1 MKKKGL
7 ASNPL
12 TTVRCAWIVCLA
24 ALSTGCATLTESLES
39 PEVTLTGLRMV
50 EAGFARQR
58 YDLTLKVRNPNRIPL
73 PVRGLAYRID
83 LAGERFAAG
92 ETLRSFTIPANGET
106 DFELSVT
113 TDLLRSLSSLQKLIE
128 QREQSLQY
136 SIGGELQVDLPLVR
150 AIPFSRSGAL
160 DLGGDYR
167 Y

>member
-1 MKKKGL
+1 MKSL
-7 ASNPL
+7 AAHSIVA
-12 TTVRCAWIVCLA
+12 VRLLCVACLA
-24 ALSTGCATLTESLES
+24 VLATGCATLTDSLES
-39 PEVTLTGLRMV
+39 PEVTLAGLRMV
-50 EAGFARQR
+50 EAGFAKQR
-58 YDLTLKVRNPNRIPL
+58 YDLTLNVRNPNGIPL

-92 ETLRSFTIPANGET
+92 ETLKAFTIPANGES
-106 DFELSVT
+106 DFQLSVT
-113 TDLLRSLSSLQKLIE
+113 TDLLRSLSSLQKMIE

-150 AIPFSRSGAL
+150 AIPFSKSGAL